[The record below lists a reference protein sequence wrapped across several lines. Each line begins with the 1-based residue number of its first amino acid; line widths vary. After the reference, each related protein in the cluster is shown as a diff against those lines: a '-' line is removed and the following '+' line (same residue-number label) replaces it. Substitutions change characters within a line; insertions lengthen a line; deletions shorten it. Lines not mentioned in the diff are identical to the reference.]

1 VSAARLASLE
11 LADPPE
17 RWRALGF
24 AVTDSRLRVGDVG
37 LVLGAPGEGIVG
49 WRLEGLSL
57 PAEID
62 GLPPAG
68 PGEEDHAAWEGSHPN
83 GAVGIDHLVV
93 LTPDFDRTAAA
104 LDAAGLAL
112 RRIRDAG
119 GFRQGFRRL
128 GPAILEL
135 VERQP
140 DDSRAGH
147 SGEAGRR
154 AAGRREQPEGPA
166 RFWGLVVIVE
176 DLEALAERL
185 GEHLGSIK
193 PAVQAGR
200 RIATLPESAGSS
212 VALAFM
218 TPPDR

>member
-1 VSAARLASLE
+1 VSTARLASLE

-24 AVTDSRLRVGDVG
+24 GVTDSRLRVGDVG

-49 WRLEGLSL
+49 WQLQGLERA
-57 PAEID
+57 AEID

-68 PGEEDHAAWEGSHPN
+68 PSEEDHAAWQGSHPN
-83 GAVGIDHLVV
+83 GAVGIDHVVV

-135 VERQP
+135 VEGP
-140 DDSRAGH
+140 D
-147 SGEAGRR
+147 
-154 AAGRREQPEGPA
+154 GPT

-193 PAVQAGR
+193 PAVQPGR
-200 RIATLPESAGSS
+200 RIATLRDSAGLGEA
-212 VALAFM
+212 VAFIS
-218 TPPDR
+218 PEP